1 MARQENSRRFSGWLS
16 QLAAGV
22 ALWLLFS
29 AVAQAA
35 ANGDYLAE
43 LVENA
48 RQQRLATDPQWLALG
63 YWQPELAG
71 HGSTSLIDNASFFLA
86 PHGDSDPAAEL
97 AASLAAFFA
106 PTPEDPDQHPQCLKP
121 ARYRW
126 LKERLNFDPERLP
139 EQACPR
145 LRSWLA
151 ELNPGKV
158 TLIFPA
164 AYLNNPSSMFG
175 HTLIRIDPLTGSTK
189 APLTARTVHF
199 AADHRGEQGAFFALK
214 GLAGFYQGYFALLP
228 YYEKVTQYSDIEN
241 RDIWEYE
248 LALEPEQIRIMLES
262 LWEVDMQPID
272 YYFLFT
278 NCSYVLLALLKVAR
292 PDLPLTDQFSV
303 YAIPVDTVRAVI
315 DNTGLLR
322 GATFR
327 PSQRTQIGDRWR
339 RLDGHDRDVT
349 LALADGEIGVNDP
362 AVGSL
367 PAPQRA
373 VVLELAQAYLQYRL
387 DTGNIERQE
396 MAPRSLALLRA
407 RSRIADAEPA
417 PPVQAPEVRPDEGHH
432 SARLAAGVGMTGD
445 RPFAELALRPAY
457 HDLLDPIGG
466 YVPGAAIDFLDIHLR
481 WYESAVPSLETATLL
496 GIESLTPR
504 DELFRALS
512 WRVRFGVDRY
522 RDKPSQPGDI
532 VASAGGGAGPSWALS
547 ESARVYALADTAVLA
562 DGHWPRGRLFT
573 VGPSFGLLW
582 SVAPWWTVRT
592 EGRWA
597 LLFEDGA
604 RDTFE
609 AAVQQG
615 FALGRDFS
623 LRLSIGLRNDGD
635 DTYGEWSTL
644 LSWYF

>member
-1 MARQENSRRFSGWLS
+1 M
-16 QLAAGV
+16 
-22 ALWLLFS
+22 
-29 AVAQAA
+29 
-35 ANGDYLAE
+35 D
-43 LVENA
+43 
-48 RQQRLATDPQWLALG
+48 
-63 YWQPELAG
+63 
-71 HGSTSLIDNASFFLA
+71 
-86 PHGDSDPAAEL
+86 
-97 AASLAAFFA
+97 ASLAAFFA
-106 PTPEDPDQHPQCLKP
+106 PTPENSDQHPQCLKP
-121 ARYRW
+121 ARYHW
-126 LKERLNFDPERLP
+126 LKNRLNFDAARLP
-139 EQACPR
+139 EQTCPR
-145 LRSWLA
+145 LHSWLA
-151 ELNPGKV
+151 EMNPGKV

-228 YYEKVTQYSDIEN
+228 YYEKVTQYADIEN

-248 LALEPEQIRIMLES
+248 LALEPERIRIMLES

-272 YYFLFT
+272 YYFLST

-315 DNTGLLR
+315 DNAGLLR

-339 RLDGHDRDVT
+339 RLDEPGRYLS
-349 LALADGEIGVNDP
+349 LALADGEIGTDDP

-367 PAPQRA
+367 STPQRA
-373 VVLELAQAYLQYRL
+373 AVLELAQAYLQYRL
-387 DTGNIERQE
+387 DTGNIARQE

-407 RSRIADAEPA
+407 RSRIADAEPT
-417 PPVQAPEVRPDEGHH
+417 PNVPAPEVRPDQGHH
-432 SARLAAGVGMTGD
+432 SARLAAGFGMTGD
-445 RPFAELALRPAY
+445 RAFTEVALRPAY
-457 HDLLDPIGG
+457 HDLLDPVGG
-466 YVPGAAIDFLDIHLR
+466 YVPGAAIDFLDIHVR
-481 WYESAVPSLETATLL
+481 WYDRVAPSLETATLI
-496 GIESLTPR
+496 GVESLTPR

-512 WRVRFGVDRY
+512 WRVRFGVDRF
-522 RDKPSQPGDI
+522 REEPSQPGDI
-532 VASAGGGAGPSWALS
+532 VGSASGGAGPSWAVS
-547 ESARVYALADTAVLA
+547 EGARVYGLVDGAVLA
-562 DGHWPRGRLFT
+562 DGHWPQGRLFT

-604 RDTFE
+604 RDTFQ

>member
-1 MARQENSRRFSGWLS
+1 MAS
-16 QLAAGV
+16 
-22 ALWLLFS
+22 
-29 AVAQAA
+29 
-35 ANGDYLAE
+35 
-43 LVENA
+43 
-48 RQQRLATDPQWLALG
+48 DPQWLSLG
-63 YWQPELAG
+63 YWQPSLT
-71 HGSTSLIDNASFFLA
+71 GSRTSSLIDNPAFFLA
-86 PHGDSDPAAEL
+86 ANGKSDPAAEMD
-97 AASLAAFFA
+97 ASLAAFFA
-106 PTPEDPDQHPQCLKP
+106 PTPENSDRHPQCLKP

-126 LKERLNFDPERLP
+126 LKKRLNFDAARLP
-139 EQACPR
+139 EQTCPR
-145 LRSWLA
+145 LHSWLA
-151 ELNPGKV
+151 ELNPGRV

-175 HTLIRIDPLTGSTK
+175 HTLIRIDPLTGPTK

-199 AADHRGEQGAFFALK
+199 AADHRGEQGAFFALR

-248 LALEPEQIRIMLES
+248 LALEPEQIRIMLDS

-272 YYFLFT
+272 YYFLST

-339 RLDGHDRDVT
+339 RLDEPGRYVA
-349 LALADGEIGVNDP
+349 LALADGDIGTDDP
-362 AVGSL
+362 AVGRLSTL
-367 PAPQRA
+367 QRA
-373 VVLELAQAYLQYRL
+373 AVLELAQAYLQYRL
-387 DTGNIERQE
+387 DTGNIARQE

-407 RSRIADAEPA
+407 RSRIADAEPT
-417 PPVQAPEVRPDEGHH
+417 PTLPAPEMRPDQGHD
-432 SARLAAGVGMTGD
+432 SARLAAGFGMTGD
-445 RPFAELALRPAY
+445 RAFTEIALRPAY
-457 HDLLDPIGG
+457 HDLLDPVGG
-466 YVPGAAIDFLDIHLR
+466 YVPGAAIDFLDVHLR
-481 WYESAVPSLETATLL
+481 WYDSLAPSLETATLI
-496 GIESLTPR
+496 GVESLTPR

-512 WRVRFGVDRY
+512 WRVRFGVDRF
-522 RDKPSQPGDI
+522 RERPSQPGDI
-532 VASAGGGAGPSWALS
+532 VGSAGGGAGPSWALS
-547 ESARVYALADTAVLA
+547 EGARVYGLVDASVLA

-582 SVAPWWTVRT
+582 SVTPWWTVRT

-597 LLFEDGA
+597 LLVEDGA
-604 RDTFE
+604 RDTFG

-623 LRLSIGLRNDGD
+623 LRLSVGLRNDGD